1 MDPRTGLGRFR
12 DFRISNYQLMMALI
26 DACTEMSIEEIL
38 ELPDVAERVALYR
51 AHAAAAEEQIRRCAT
66 VHGNLVVLD
75 LRDEDVIH
83 PTNRFTLYALFP
95 EANVSIH
102 VLWGLRRQNTV
113 LATGKSVV
121 NRTSRTDVGSLM
133 LRYGGGGH
141 EAAGTCQVENADA
154 ARVLGELTWAITVAG

>member
-1 MDPRTGLGRFR
+1 M
-12 DFRISNYQLMMALI
+12 IQLI
-26 DACTEMSIEEIL
+26 DACTEQTVEEIL
-38 ELPDVAERVALYR
+38 APPNVAERVELYR
-51 AHAAAAEEQIRRCAT
+51 EHPEAAVEQIRRCAT

-95 EANVSIH
+95 EANTSIH

-113 LATGKSVV
+113 FATGKSIV
-121 NRTSRTDVGSLM
+121 NRTARTDVGRLM

-154 ARVLGELTWAITVAG
+154 ARVLGELTWAITVA